1 VLHAQREGMVPT
13 VACAVVVSSVPL
25 GKVSFSVLLWRQSVN
40 AELSTSSMLLL
51 VCCVLTGCV
60 NHFAISASLHR

>member
-25 GKVSFSVLLWRQSVN
+25 GKVRFSSIPV
-40 AELSTSSMLLL
+40 E
-51 VCCVLTGCV
+51 
-60 NHFAISASLHR
+60 AIC